1 MDEKK
6 GPIWFTQGVNSNP
19 ICARVRNSCDQ
30 CLRNREK
37 KQYNSGYNIGNNRRK

>member
-19 ICARVRNSCDQ
+19 ICAGVGNLCDQ
-30 CLRNREK
+30 CLRNQEQP
-37 KQYNSGYNIGNNRRK
+37 QYNSGYNIGNNRRK

>member
-19 ICARVRNSCDQ
+19 ICSIVRYSCDQ

-37 KQYNSGYNIGNNRRK
+37 